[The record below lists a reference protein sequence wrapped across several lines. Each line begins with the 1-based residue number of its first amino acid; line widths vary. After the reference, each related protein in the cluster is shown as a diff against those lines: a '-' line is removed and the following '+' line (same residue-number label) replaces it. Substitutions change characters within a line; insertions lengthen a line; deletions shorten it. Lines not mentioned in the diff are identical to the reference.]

1 MARLPLPPGVDD
13 TPVFHTA
20 NRLHSAAIHLLRWVR
35 TADRETG
42 LSPERLSILS
52 ILSFAGPKNVG
63 EIAELE
69 MVSAPAVSRILNGLE
84 GDGLVARKR
93 VKGDRRYVRVI
104 ATAKG
109 RRLMESARARRLDR
123 MATKLETLSDKE
135 LGALRKAT
143 EILERLEAPTA
154 AAGPEAT

>member
-1 MARLPLPPGVDD
+1 MASPPLPPGVDD
-13 TPVFHTA
+13 TFVFHTA

-52 ILSFAGPKNVG
+52 ILAFAGPRNVG

-69 MVSAPAVSRILNGLE
+69 LVSPPAVSRILNGLE
-84 GDGLVARKR
+84 GDGLVARER
-93 VKGDRRYVRVI
+93 VKEDRRYVRVV

-109 RRLMESARARRLDR
+109 RRLMEDARARRLER
-123 MATKLETLSDKE
+123 MATKLGTLSEKE
-135 LGALRKAT
+135 LGALQAAT
-143 EILERLEAPTA
+143 EILERLEAPS
-154 AAGPEAT
+154 ATG

>member
-1 MARLPLPPGVDD
+1 MAPS
-13 TPVFHTA
+13 
-20 NRLHSAAIHLLRWVR
+20 LHSAAIHLLRWVR

-52 ILSFAGPKNVG
+52 ILAFAGPKNVG

-84 GDGLVARKR
+84 EDGLVARKR
-93 VKGDRRYVRVI
+93 VKGDRRYVRVV

-109 RRLMESARARRLDR
+109 RRLMDGARARRLER
-123 MATKLETLSDKE
+123 MATKLVALSDEE
-135 LGALRKAT
+135 LGALQTAA
-143 EILERLEAPTA
+143 ELLERLEAVD
-154 AAGPEAT
+154 E

>member
-1 MARLPLPPGVDD
+1 MASPPLPAGVDD
-13 TPVFHTA
+13 TLVFRTA

-52 ILSFAGPKNVG
+52 ILAFAGPKNVG

-84 GDGLVARKR
+84 EDGLVARKR
-93 VKGDRRYVRVI
+93 VKGDRRYVRVV

-109 RRLMESARARRLDR
+109 RRLMDGARARRLER
-123 MATKLETLSDKE
+123 MATKLVALSDEE
-135 LGALRKAT
+135 LGALQTAA
-143 EILERLEAPTA
+143 ELLERLEAVD
-154 AAGPEAT
+154 E